1 MKPTQT
7 CAPPQQL
14 WIDREDA
21 LSTIEKLESTQN
33 CTAEEA
39 SWLRDFYRDGY
50 IVWRKVI
57 SEEAV
62 AALRDEL
69 QQLYQ
74 QPDRYIMRLQ
84 KQILAFPTESILP
97 WRSRLLD
104 FYVPS
109 LLARQMV
116 LVPQITRFLQLIYQ
130 EPAMVFQSLLFTWGS
145 EQSMHK
151 DTAFVVIDPPCTLTA
166 SWIALEKIEKGQGEL
181 MYFPGSH
188 RDPMFLFGEERLFW
202 QAAKD
207 GKGMHQ
213 RYTEFLGQQAKAK
226 GVAIQRFAA
235 EPGDIL
241 LWHPNLTH
249 GGCRVTEPEKT
260 RLSLVSH
267 YCPASA
273 KPRYFSA
280 FGRDTRQAFD
290 DGYFS
295 SRYYDLAEEG
305 FPLAVKPQ

>member
-1 MKPTQT
+1 MKPIQT
-7 CAPPQQL
+7 CSPPQQL
-14 WIDREDA
+14 WIDRDDA
-21 LSTIEKLESTQN
+21 LSAIEQFTQSQL
-33 CTAEEA
+33 CTEEEA
-39 SWLRDFYRDGY
+39 NFLRDFHRDGY
-50 IVWRKVI
+50 VIFRKAI
-57 SEEAV
+57 ADEAV

-69 QQLYQ
+69 ALLHE

-84 KQILAFPTESILP
+84 KQILASPTAAVLP

-109 LLARQMV
+109 VLARNMV
-116 LVPQITRFLQLIYQ
+116 LAPVVARFLHLIYQ

-151 DTAFVVIDPPCTLTA
+151 DTAFVVVDPPCTLTA

-188 RDPMFLFGEERLFW
+188 RDPMFLFGDERLFW
-202 QAAKD
+202 QAGKD
-207 GKGMHQ
+207 GKGIHQ

-226 GVAIQRFAA
+226 GVAIERLIA
-235 EPGDIL
+235 EPGDVLI
-241 LWHPNLTH
+241 WHPNLTH

-280 FGRDTRQAFD
+280 FGRDTQLAAG
-290 DGYFS
+290 DGFFS
-295 SRYYDLAEEG
+295 SRYYDLSVDG
-305 FPLAVKPQ
+305 FPLAVRPQ

>member
-1 MKPTQT
+1 MKPVQT

-21 LSTIEKLESTQN
+21 LSTIDKLELSSGCTQ
-33 CTAEEA
+33 EEA
-39 SWLRDFYRDGY
+39 VWLRDFHRDGY
-50 IVWRKVI
+50 VIWRNVI
-57 SEEAV
+57 SEDVIAT
-62 AALRDEL
+62 LREDL
-69 QQLYQ
+69 QQLHL
-74 QPDRYIMRLQ
+74 QPERYIVRLQ
-84 KQILAFPTESILP
+84 KQILTSPTEPVLP

-104 FYVPS
+104 FYVPNIS
-109 LLARQMV
+109 ARQMA
-116 LVPQITRFLQLIYQ
+116 LAPQITRFLRLIYQ

-166 SWIALEKIEKGQGEL
+166 SWIALEKIGKGQGEL
-181 MYFPGSH
+181 MYYPGSH
-188 RDPMFLFGEERLFW
+188 RDPMFLFGEDRLFW

-207 GKGMHQ
+207 GKGIHQ
-213 RYTEFLGQQAKAK
+213 RYTQFLNHQAREK
-226 GVAIQRFAA
+226 GVSIQRLTA

-241 LWHPNLTH
+241 MWHPNLTH
-249 GGCRVTEPEKT
+249 GGWQVTQPEKT

-280 FGRDTRQAFD
+280 FGRNACQAFG
-290 DGYFS
+290 DGFLS
-295 SRYYDLAEEG
+295 SRFYDLAADG
-305 FPLAVKPQ
+305 NPVAVKLQ